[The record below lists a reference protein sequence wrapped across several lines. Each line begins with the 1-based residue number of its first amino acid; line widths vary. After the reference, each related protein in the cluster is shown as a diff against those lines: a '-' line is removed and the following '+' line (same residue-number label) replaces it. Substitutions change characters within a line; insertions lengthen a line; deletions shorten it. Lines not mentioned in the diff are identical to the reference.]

1 MLVCITIELM
11 FYGMGSSLPL
21 MPFTF
26 MLISCID
33 GIDRVYLGC
42 DVEARGIWT
51 ETPIPRVDTID
62 SAILYFNVRKFSYCT
77 LLQLPPIERSSPA
90 NFLPRV
96 WFMVGRHF
104 SFAVCLLETMTAN
117 PMAKILCTELFAP
130 SP

>member
-1 MLVCITIELM
+1 
-11 FYGMGSSLPL
+11 
-21 MPFTF
+21 
-26 MLISCID
+26 MLISCLDESIES
-33 GIDRVYLGC
+33 LGC

-62 SAILYFNVRKFSYCT
+62 SAILYFNVRKFRYCT
-77 LLQLPPIERSSPA
+77 LLQLPPFERSSPA